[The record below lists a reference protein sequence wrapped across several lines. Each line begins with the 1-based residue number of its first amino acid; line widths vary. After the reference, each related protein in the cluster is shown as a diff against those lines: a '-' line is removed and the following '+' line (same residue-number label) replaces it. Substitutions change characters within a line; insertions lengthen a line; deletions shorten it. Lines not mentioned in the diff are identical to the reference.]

1 MSEKEIKRLKRL
13 KKRKL
18 LEILS
23 EQARR
28 IEALEAELC
37 DARRRLEDNRVLALD
52 AGSIAEAALRV
63 NGVFD
68 AADSAARQYID
79 NIKLCSERCD
89 KMIADTKYHCLE
101 TEKRMR
107 EKVFLLKAELD
118 RLQTEM
124 NV

>member
-28 IEALEAELC
+28 IEALETELC

-89 KMIADTKYHCLE
+89 KMIADTKYRCLE